1 MLYRN
6 PVPIVELLIALLTLI
21 TISQTQQ
28 IVWVRTF
35 KPINIYSDISTD
47 NRNNIIVVAFPHLRK
62 YSPDGQIIWDREI
75 NFGDVVAKVDVD
87 KGDSIIVGGYGSP
100 TYNDTWVIIKYTPD
114 GETLWKKLIGFPPD
128 SVPHFSDIAVDK
140 QNNILVTGY
149 IPGTVDSKWLTYKL
163 TSIGEI
169 KWLRVFTSNWGPDR
183 PVSICAD
190 DSLNVIV
197 GGTRGIYPLPR
208 SWFPQVYKYSTI
220 GDSLWAI
227 YYSDT
232 VQHNYAVGEITVD
245 RLGNIILPGT
255 RLSSFLFK
263 FDRQGNYLWRWF
275 EDTIKHSCFRSCVTD
290 TSSNIFTAGFRLLL
304 PSETIEMEVKKF
316 QPDGESLWT
325 FLYPLGHLNV
335 SEAFWFKIDLDQAN
349 DIIVAGN
356 KDTFVYIFK
365 ITEHSGII
373 EDKTEK
379 MNWNVISS
387 TIIASKRNFKI
398 NLPSSITLISIY
410 NIAGKL
416 IKKTKTSD
424 DKMMILNTNDIQ
436 FFPEG
441 IYFLGINEKSKT
453 TIKVILLE

>member
-1 MLYRN
+1 MKK
-6 PVPIVELLIALLTLI
+6 LLLSTFILI
-21 TISQTQQ
+21 TINQAQQ
-28 IVWVRTF
+28 IIWVRTF
-35 KPINIYSDISTD
+35 RPINIYSDISTD
-47 NRNNIIVVAFPHLRK
+47 NRNNVIVVAFPYLQK

-75 NFGDVVAKVDVD
+75 NFGDLVAKVDVD

-100 TYNDTWVIIKYTPD
+100 AYNDTWVIIKYTPD
-114 GETLWKKLIGFPPD
+114 GETLWQRLMGFSHD
-128 SVPHFSDIAVDK
+128 SVPHFSDIAIDK

-149 IPGTVDSKWLTYKL
+149 IPGTVESKWLTYKL
-163 TSIGEI
+163 TPIGEI
-169 KWLRVFTSNWGPDR
+169 KWLRVFSSNWGPDM
-183 PVSICAD
+183 PTGICAD

-197 GGTRGIYPLPR
+197 GGKRGIYPLPR
-208 SWFPQVYKYSTI
+208 SWFPQVYKYSTT
-220 GDSLWAI
+220 GDSLWAV

-232 VQHNYAVGEITVD
+232 VQHNYAVGELTVD

-263 FDRQGNYLWRWF
+263 FDPQGNYLWRWF

-290 TSSNIFTAGFRLLL
+290 TASNIFTAGFRLLL

-365 ITEHSGII
+365 ITERPGILEEPSAKLI
-373 EDKTEK
+373 PIPTFT
-379 MNWNVISS
+379 
-387 TIIASKRNFKI
+387 TIINSNQRYKI
-398 NLPSSITLISIY
+398 SLPFDITSIEIYDIS
-410 NIAGKL
+410 GKL
-416 IKKTKTSD
+416 KKREK
-424 DKMMILNTNDIQ
+424 
-436 FFPEG
+436 
-441 IYFLGINEKSKT
+441 INEKEYIWVSKDEKGKT
-453 TIKVILLE
+453 LPQGVYFFKVSGKEKAQIKKIVLLK